1 MGKNRVNRRGSTS
14 SGSSAED
21 EKVIANLTDNAIE
34 WMTHVTDF
42 IDENMTDEEIEYVNN
57 HMESLDSISPDGIY
71 RMENSSRTFS
81 SQNITKGAEFSFDN
95 DSFKAFSKNKDVVE
109 SMSLGTVFMGEPV
122 IYHLSKG
129 NAFDVYKQLKINDY
143 QKEEE
148 VWVSEKQR
156 FRVNEVSETTP
167 ERLGLDKKQ
176 SIPKKTWDKIKSK
189 KIILVEMTEV

>member
-1 MGKNRVNRRGSTS
+1 MIYSFYIFYFFEHVKKEGEKKIIKICKICGYIIYSEHRIKKPSNFKECCRSCGICCKLGCENIQNCCNKTFCDVIKNFCCCCC
-14 SGSSAED
+14 
-21 EKVIANLTDNAIE
+21 KCCQK
-34 WMTHVTDF
+34 
-42 IDENMTDEEIEYVNN
+42 
-57 HMESLDSISPDGIY
+57 ISCTCK
-71 RMENSSRTFS
+71 SC
-81 SQNITKGAEFSFDN
+81 
-95 DSFKAFSKNKDVVE
+95 
-109 SMSLGTVFMGEPV
+109 
-122 IYHLSKG
+122 
-129 NAFDVYKQLKINDY
+129 VYNENDY

>member
-1 MGKNRVNRRGSTS
+1 
-14 SGSSAED
+14 
-21 EKVIANLTDNAIE
+21 
-34 WMTHVTDF
+34 
-42 IDENMTDEEIEYVNN
+42 MTDEEIEYVNN

-109 SMSLGTVFMGEPV
+109 SMSLGTVLMGEPV

>member
-14 SGSSAED
+14 SVSSAED

-81 SQNITKGAEFSFDN
+81 SQNITKGAEFS
-95 DSFKAFSKNKDVVE
+95 
-109 SMSLGTVFMGEPV
+109 
-122 IYHLSKG
+122 
-129 NAFDVYKQLKINDY
+129 
-143 QKEEE
+143 
-148 VWVSEKQR
+148 VS
-156 FRVNEVSETTP
+156 NT
-167 ERLGLDKKQ
+167 
-176 SIPKKTWDKIKSK
+176 
-189 KIILVEMTEV
+189 IILLPHVKQNLKFPKML